1 MKIVRFEY
9 KNKNG
14 WGILED
20 SFVRPLKESPFR
32 KIEACQERLR
42 LDKVKL
48 LAPATPSKIVLAGL
62 NYSDHAFELG
72 MPVPKEP
79 VIFLKPPTAIIAHK
93 ENIIYPGGTKR
104 VDYEGELAVVI
115 KKEAKNIPED
125 KAPAYILGYTC
136 LNDVTARDLQKKDIQ
151 WTRAKSFDTFCPLGP
166 WLETCL
172 NPAAVC
178 IRAYLNGRLVQD
190 SNTSNFIFPVNR
202 LVSFVSGIMT
212 LMPGDV
218 ISTGTPPGVGALSAG
233 DKIEVEIEGIGKLS
247 NYAKRNKVKL

>member
-9 KNKNG
+9 KNKIG

-20 SFVRPLKESPFR
+20 SFVRLLKETPFR
-32 KIEACQERLR
+32 KIEIRQERVDF
-42 LDKVKL
+42 DKVRL

-62 NYSDHAFELG
+62 NYSDHAAELS

-79 VIFLKPPTAIIAHK
+79 VIFLKPPTAMIAHK
-93 ENIIYPGGTKR
+93 EKIIYPGGTQR

-125 KAPAYILGYTC
+125 KAAGYILGYTC

-166 WLETCL
+166 WLETNL
-172 NPAAVC
+172 DPAA
-178 IRAYLNGRLVQD
+178 IAIKTYLNGRLVQD
-190 SNTSNFIFPVNR
+190 SNTSNFIFSVNR
-202 LVSFVSGIMT
+202 LISFISGIMT

-218 ISTGTPPGVGALSAG
+218 ISTGTPPGVGALSVG

-247 NYAKRNKVKL
+247 NYVAS

>member
-9 KNKNG
+9 KNKNS
-14 WGILED
+14 WGVLED
-20 SFVRPLKESPFR
+20 PFVRPLKETPFR
-32 KIEACQERLR
+32 KIETRQERVR
-42 LDKVKL
+42 FDKVKL
-48 LAPATPSKIVLAGL
+48 LAPAIPSKIVLAGL
-62 NYSDHAFELG
+62 NYSDHAHELG

-79 VIFLKPPTAIIAHK
+79 IIFLKPPTAIIAQN
-93 ENIIYPGGTKR
+93 EFIIYPAGTER

-125 KAPAYILGYTC
+125 KAAAYILGYTC

-166 WLETCL
+166 WLETCF
-172 NPAAVC
+172 NPAAVS
-178 IRAYLNGRLVQD
+178 IRTYLNGRLVQD
-190 SNTSNFIFPVNR
+190 SNTSNFIFSVNR
-202 LVSFVSGIMT
+202 LVSFISGIMT

-218 ISTGTPPGVGALSAG
+218 ISTGTPPGVGALCVG

-247 NYAKRNKVKL
+247 NYVAS